1 MANGPNCRNDLH
13 PMPYDLSC
21 KTVWRRVG
29 AIVQPPQARPAARH
43 GAVSPNE
50 FRLRAITKS
59 FVLSILCLSFTAC
72 APTVPVLVVRP
83 PPSAVPQT
91 TPPVD
96 ITNAVAVTPRDGA
109 GAIVITRDKGSAG
122 KECTYDISL
131 DDQHVAGLRTRG
143 QVTLYADPGERIV
156 GVSVRSDGSCASAS
170 EQVAVPVVAH
180 ATTKVRVGA
189 DGSFDLI
196 IDLNTYGGSLPP

>member
-1 MANGPNCRNDLH
+1 
-13 PMPYDLSC
+13 MPYDLKC
-21 KTVWRRVG
+21 KSVWRRVG

-43 GAVSPNE
+43 GAVSPHE
-50 FRLRAITKS
+50 FRLRAITRP
-59 FVLSILCLSFTAC
+59 FVLSNLCLLFTAC
-72 APTVPVLVVRP
+72 APSVPVLVVRP
-83 PPSAVPQT
+83 PPSAAPET

-96 ITNAVAVTPRDGA
+96 VTNTVAVTPRDGA

-131 DDQHVAGLRTRG
+131 DDQHVAGLRTGG

-156 GVSVRSDGSCASAS
+156 GVSVRRDGSCDPAS
-170 EQVAVPVVAH
+170 EQVAVPVVPH
-180 ATTKVRVGA
+180 TTTKVRVGA
-189 DGSFDLI
+189 DASFDLI